1 MVLSRKDR
9 LSGCVNCRKINPA
22 RREYC
27 ESFSI
32 VFGSFE
38 ARKAQ
43 NRSRNSGQRDFAVP
57 SMLLCNMREE
67 YEDIS

>member
-1 MVLSRKDR
+1 MVFLERYL
-9 LSGCVNCRKINPA
+9 LSGGEERGGMSPAMRKC
-22 RREYC
+22 Y